1 MRYTQE
7 YIDKITYGI
16 IGCAIEVH
24 KNLGPGL
31 LESVYEKCFLKELF
45 IRHVEFKSQVWLP
58 ITYKGLDIESGLKPD
73 VLVED

>member
-1 MRYTQE
+1 MLTLNNYAMRYTQE

-31 LESVYEKCFLKELF
+31 LESVYEKCFLKEL
-45 IRHVEFKSQVWLP
+45 
-58 ITYKGLDIESGLKPD
+58 LDTLNSKARYGYQ
-73 VLVED
+73 